1 MHLDATVNIPFD
13 AYQHRNREPSGGA
26 AARGLTVEPA
36 TRSGKQEGY
45 QDMGKVLVTIA
56 LAAGLGIAATG
67 VQAQTTTSATLD
79 AVKAKGF
86 VQCGVTGGVPGFS
99 APDANNVWTG
109 IEVDYCRAL
118 AAAIFNDADAV
129 RFTPLTSQE
138 RFTALSAGE
147 IDVLSRTTTWT
158 MSRDTQLGIKFVGTM
173 FYDGQGFMV
182 RKEDGIA
189 SALDLSGAAICI
201 ESGTTTELNAA
212 DYFAAN
218 KMEFKTV
225 VFVDQDEVVKAY
237 EDGRCDVYT
246 TDSSALA
253 AERSKF
259 ANPADHIILPEIIS
273 KEPLGPVVRQGDDGW
288 FNIARWTYF
297 ALLEAEEL
305 GVTSVNVDEML
316 GSDNPAIKRLLGV
329 EGDFGTPIGLTKDW
343 AYQII
348 KHVGNYSETYE
359 RNVGPSTAIGLA
371 RGLNALWRDGGIQY
385 SPPIR

>member
-1 MHLDATVNIPFD
+1 MIKSLLSV
-13 AYQHRNREPSGGA
+13 
-26 AARGLTVEPA
+26 
-36 TRSGKQEGY
+36 
-45 QDMGKVLVTIA
+45 A
-56 LAAGLGIAATG
+56 LAAGLGLSASAAY
-67 VQAQTTTSATLD
+67 AQTTTSATLD
-79 AVKAKGF
+79 AVKAKGY

-99 APDANNVWTG
+99 APDANNNWTG
-109 IEVDYCRAL
+109 LEVDYCRAI
-118 AAAIFNDADAV
+118 AAAVFNNADAV
-129 RFTPLTSQE
+129 RYTPLTSQE

-158 MSRDTQLGIKFVGTM
+158 MSRDTQLGIKFVGTL

-182 RKEDGIA
+182 RKADNIA
-189 SALDLSGAAICI
+189 SALDLGGAAVCI

-218 KMEFKTV
+218 KLEFNTV

-288 FNIARWTYF
+288 FNIARWTYY

-305 GVTSVNVDEML
+305 GVTQANVDDML
-316 GSDNPAIKRLLGV
+316 ASDNPAIKRLLGV

-343 AYQII
+343 AYQIVKLVGNYGEVYD
-348 KHVGNYSETYE
+348 KHVGPAT
-359 RNVGPSTAIGLA
+359 PIGLA

>member
-1 MHLDATVNIPFD
+1 M
-13 AYQHRNREPSGGA
+13 S
-26 AARGLTVEPA
+26 
-36 TRSGKQEGY
+36 
-45 QDMGKVLVTIA
+45 KVLFSIA
-56 LAAGLGIAATG
+56 LAAGLGVVATG
-67 VQAQTTTSATLD
+67 AQAQTATSATLD
-79 AVKAKGF
+79 AVKAKGY

-99 APDANNVWTG
+99 APDANNIWTG
-109 IEVDYCRAL
+109 LEVDYCRSL
-118 AAAIFNDADAV
+118 AAAIFNNPDNV
-129 RFTPLTSQE
+129 RYTPLTSQE

-158 MSRDTQLGIKFVGTM
+158 MSRDTQLGISFVGTM

-182 RKEDGIA
+182 RKADGIA

-218 KMEFKTV
+218 KLESNTV

-259 ANPADHIILPEIIS
+259 ANPDDHIILPEIIS
-273 KEPLGPVVRQGDDGW
+273 KEPLGPVVRQGDSGW

-305 GVTSVNVDEML
+305 GVTQANVDEML

-329 EGDFGTPIGLTKDW
+329 EGDFGTPLGLTKDW

-348 KHVGNYSETYE
+348 KHIGNYGESYD
-359 RNVGPSTAIGLA
+359 RHVGPSTPIGLA
-371 RGLNALWRDGGIQY
+371 RGLNALWKDGGIQY

>member
-1 MHLDATVNIPFD
+1 MMKTL
-13 AYQHRNREPSGGA
+13 
-26 AARGLTVEPA
+26 LTV
-36 TRSGKQEGY
+36 
-45 QDMGKVLVTIA
+45 A
-56 LAAGLGIAATG
+56 LAAGLGLSASAA
-67 VQAQTTTSATLD
+67 QAQTTASPTLD
-79 AVKAKGF
+79 AIKAKGY
-86 VQCGVTGGVPGFS
+86 VQCGVTGGVAGFS
-99 APDANNVWTG
+99 APDASNNWAG
-109 IEVDYCRAL
+109 LEVDYCRAL

-129 RFTPLTSQE
+129 RYTPLTSQE

-158 MSRDTQLGIKFVGTM
+158 MSRDTQLGISFVGTM

-182 RKEDGIA
+182 RKADNIT
-189 SALDLSGAAICI
+189 SALDLSGAAVCI

-218 KMEFKTV
+218 NLEFNTV

-237 EDGRCDVYT
+237 VDGRCDVYT
-246 TDSSALA
+246 TDASALA
-253 AERSKF
+253 SERSKF
-259 ANPADHIILPEIIS
+259 ANPDDHIILPEIIS
-273 KEPLGPVVRQGDDGW
+273 KEPLGPVVRTGDSGF

-305 GVTSVNVDEML
+305 GVTQANVDDML
-316 GSDNPAIKRLLGV
+316 ASDNPAIKRLLGV

-348 KHVGNYSETYE
+348 KALGNYGEIYERHVGPNT
-359 RNVGPSTAIGLA
+359 PIGLA

>member
-1 MHLDATVNIPFD
+1 MSFETQGQETKGKMMQKALVSIAV
-13 AYQHRNREPSGGA
+13 A
-26 AARGLTVEPA
+26 ASL
-36 TRSGKQEGY
+36 
-45 QDMGKVLVTIA
+45 
-56 LAAGLGIAATG
+56 GLGATAAN
-67 VQAQTTTSATLD
+67 AAILD
-79 AVKAKGF
+79 DVKAKGY

-109 IEVDYCRAL
+109 LEVDFCRAM
-118 AAAIFNDADAV
+118 AAAIFNDAEAV
-129 RFTPLTSQE
+129 RYTSLTSQE

-158 MSRDTQLGIKFVGTM
+158 MSRDTQLGISFVGTM

-182 RKEDGIA
+182 READGIA

-218 KMEFKTV
+218 GMDFNTV

-259 ANPADHIILPEIIS
+259 ANPAEHIILPEIIS
-273 KEPLGPVVRQGDDGW
+273 KEPLGPVVRAGDTQW
-288 FNIARWTYF
+288 FNLARWTYF

-305 GVTSVNVDEML
+305 GVTSANVDEML

-329 EGDFGTPIGLTKDW
+329 EGDFGTPLGVTKDW
-343 AYQII
+343 AYQIVKLVGNYAEVYD
-348 KHVGNYSETYE
+348 KHVGPDT
-359 RNVGPSTAIGLA
+359 PIGLE

-385 SPPIR
+385 APPIR

>member
-1 MHLDATVNIPFD
+1 MQKA
-13 AYQHRNREPSGGA
+13 
-26 AARGLTVEPA
+26 
-36 TRSGKQEGY
+36 
-45 QDMGKVLVTIA
+45 LVSIA
-56 LAAGLGIAATG
+56 LAASLGLGATAAH
-67 VQAQTTTSATLD
+67 AAILD
-79 AVKAKGF
+79 DVKAKGY

-99 APDANNVWTG
+99 APDSNNVWTG
-109 IEVDYCRAL
+109 LEVDYCRAL
-118 AAAIFNDADAV
+118 ASAIFDDPQAV
-129 RFTPLTSQE
+129 RFTSLTSQE
-138 RFTALSAGE
+138 RFTALSSGE

-158 MSRDTQLGIKFVGTM
+158 MSRDTQLGISFVGTM

-182 RKEDGIA
+182 RKDDGIK

-212 DYFAAN
+212 DYFASHN
-218 KMEFKTV
+218 MEFNTV

-259 ANPADHIILPEIIS
+259 ADPEAHVILPEIIS
-273 KEPLGPVVRQGDDGW
+273 KEPLGPVVRAGDTQW

-297 ALLEAEEL
+297 ALLESEEL
-305 GVTSVNVDEML
+305 GVTSSNVDEML

-329 EGDFGTPIGLTKDW
+329 EGEFGVPLGLTNDW
-343 AYQII
+343 AYRIV
-348 KHVGNYSETYE
+348 KHVGNYAESYD
-359 RNVGPSTAIGLA
+359 RNVGPNTPIGLE
-371 RGLNALWRDGGIQY
+371 RGLNALWKDGGIQY